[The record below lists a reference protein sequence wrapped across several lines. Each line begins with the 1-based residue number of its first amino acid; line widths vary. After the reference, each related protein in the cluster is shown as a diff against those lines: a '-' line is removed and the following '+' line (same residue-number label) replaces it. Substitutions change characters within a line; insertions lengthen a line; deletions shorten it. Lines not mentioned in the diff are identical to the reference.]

1 MLSTNNMKNLKK
13 SIFGLAAL
21 VVAFGL
27 VVSVS
32 AFKGTANGEKRALV
46 YFKYN
51 GSTFNEANYRN
62 IENWEHITDP
72 EAPSCAGSSDICVLS
87 VDDADLTAPGTM
99 EEKLD
104 DFFNSELAAPNEVN
118 SYVTDANNIV
128 SKQN

>member
-1 MLSTNNMKNLKK
+1 MNLKK
-13 SIFGLAAL
+13 ISLGLAAL
-21 VVAFGL
+21 CLAFGL
-27 VVSVS
+27 VFSMS
-32 AFKGTANGEKRALV
+32 AFKSKANAGKRALV

-72 EAPSCAGSSDICVLS
+72 EAPSCAGTSDICVLS

-104 DFFNSELAAPNEVN
+104 DFFNNELAAPNEVN

-128 SKQN
+128 